1 VFELTYKNNGSV
13 FSVILNRDVS
23 GEEAIELHK
32 FGYKILGLSSV
43 EGKSEETQT
52 HPPMVSA
59 RPDKYSW
66 SSSNTSSTKPRQ
78 TKLGQFPYTDM
89 SLGTYKEPESG
100 VRLKMVAC
108 PPFDKRVFATRLM
121 MTLTGISMVKCYN
134 ILLGNR
140 PSPVFTEEVAARL
153 MNAFCEWEIF
163 ARLEQVSANSSSST
177 STQAKKTPELIFGA
191 AAVIAT
197 AGKARSGAWTGVYGE
212 DEG

>member
-1 VFELTYKNNGSV
+1 MFELTYKNKGSV

-43 EGKSEETQT
+43 EEKSEA
-52 HPPMVSA
+52 HPPMVAPA
-59 RPDKYSW
+59 RSDKYSW
-66 SSSNTSSTKPRQ
+66 SSANTSSTKPRQ
-78 TKLGQFPYTDM
+78 TKLGQFPYKDM

-108 PPFDKRVFATRLM
+108 PAFDKRVFATRLM

-140 PSPVFTEEVAARL
+140 PSPVFTEEVAAKL
-153 MNAFCEWEIF
+153 MSAFREWEIF
-163 ARLEQVSANSSSST
+163 ARLEQVSADSSSAS
-177 STQAKKTPELIFGA
+177 PDVIFGA
-191 AAVIAT
+191 AALVA
-197 AGKARSGAWTGVYGE
+197 AEKARDGAWTGVYGV
-212 DEG
+212 DE